1 VNLLVVGSVALDDV
15 EVPGDSVQGVLGGA
29 ACYFAVAARFF
40 APVRVV
46 AVIGSDFPPEHLEFL
61 RSRDIDTAGIYE
73 AEGRTFRWGGRY
85 HEAMNRRDT
94 LFTELGVF
102 EGFEPQLPESYRDSE
117 FVFLA
122 NIHPSL
128 QSQVLRQVRTPR
140 FSAMD
145 TMNLWI
151 DTTREDLL
159 ATLSGVHGITVNDE
173 EAVQLTGERN
183 LVRAAEQIHQLG
195 PETVIVKRGEH
206 GALLF
211 DRNGIF
217 AAPAF
222 PLRQVVDPTGA
233 GDSFA
238 GGFMG
243 SLVQSGSID
252 ETSLRRAVIYGSTM
266 ASFCVEDFSLDRF
279 RTLEWD
285 DIELRFEAFRSLT
298 RF

>member
-1 VNLLVVGSVALDDV
+1 MS
-15 EVPGDSVQGVLGGA
+15 
-29 ACYFAVAARFF
+29 
-40 APVRVV
+40 
-46 AVIGSDFPPEHLEFL
+46 
-61 RSRDIDTAGIYE
+61 
-73 AEGRTFRWGGRY
+73 
-85 HEAMNRRDT
+85 RRDT

-102 EGFEPQLPESYRDSE
+102 EGFEPQLPDSYRDSE

-128 QSQVLRQVRTPR
+128 QSRVLEQVRAPR

-159 ATLSGVHGITVNDE
+159 HTLSGVQCITINDE
-173 EAVQLTGERN
+173 EAAQLTGERN
-183 LVRAAEQIHQLG
+183 LVRAAERIHQLG
-195 PETVIVKRGEH
+195 PDTVIVKRGEH
-206 GALLF
+206 GAVLF
-211 DRNGIF
+211 DRDGIF
-217 AAPAF
+217 TAPAF
-222 PLRQVVDPTGA
+222 PLRHVKDPTGA

-243 SLVQSGSID
+243 ALLQSGSLD

-279 RTLEWD
+279 RSLERED
-285 DIELRFEAFRSLT
+285 VERRFEAFRSLT